1 MRSLSSLYKKV
12 NSNFSIRLKSRLK
25 EVMPAKLE
33 ELKEIK
39 KLYGNKEVG
48 TYTVDQVIGGM
59 RDIKSVFYD
68 TSILDKMTGITFRGY
83 TIPDLVNHLPKA
95 IPDGEPLPEGLFYLL
110 MTGELPTDED
120 SNDIKEFWAKNG

>member
-1 MRSLSSLYKKV
+1 
-12 NSNFSIRLKSRLK
+12 
-25 EVMPAKLE
+25 
-33 ELKEIK
+33 
-39 KLYGNKEVG
+39 
-48 TYTVDQVIGGM
+48 M

-120 SNDIKEFWAKNG
+120 SNDIKEFWSKNGKLSDETLQFIKQLPVDTHPMTMLSMSLLFLQRDSVFHKLYAEGKLN